1 MDIYKQAFDLLL
13 NSIQENLEDLRAK
26 KAFADPEERD
36 YIEGRIFSYIELEA
50 TIKDIYKELGL
61 QNSIK

>member
-1 MDIYKQAFDLLL
+1 MDIYKKAFDLLL
-13 NSIQENLEDLRAK
+13 SSMQENLQDLRGK

-50 TIKDIYKELGL
+50 IIKDINKELGL
-61 QNSIK
+61 QNSVK